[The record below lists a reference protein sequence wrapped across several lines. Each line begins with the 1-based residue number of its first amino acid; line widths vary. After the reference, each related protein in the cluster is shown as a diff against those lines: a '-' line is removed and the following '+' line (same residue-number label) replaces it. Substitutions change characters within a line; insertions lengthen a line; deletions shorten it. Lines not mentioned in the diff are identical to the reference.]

1 MGELWI
7 WCKSM
12 VTLYYQIVKKDGKK
26 EEQKLY
32 KNTKKSTITI
42 AQKTP
47 KQQ

>member
-12 VTLYYQIVKKDGKK
+12 VTLYYQIVKKNGKK

-32 KNTKKSTITI
+32 KNTKKSTINTTE
-42 AQKTP
+42 KTL
-47 KQQ
+47 KQ